1 MSLQRVLPPG
11 ASVDPDAS
19 GARQALLDDYAP
31 HPGACVR
38 LNLVT
43 TLDGRAAGSDG
54 TSETLTT
61 RTDRMILGV
70 IRQSADAVL
79 VGASTVRTESLGR
92 PRRTP
97 LVVLSGSGDLTGHGF
112 DSTTTTEGAPRA
124 EVLVVT
130 TPLGAERVR
139 RTLATTPHDVLVLDG
154 GGSGSLP
161 LDTVLAALRERGLH
175 RIVAE
180 GGPALASSLLAAHLV
195 DELCLTVVP
204 RIAGTGIPI
213 IDAAV
218 SLHATPRLL
227 LVDEAGVLYGR
238 WGLSPE
244 R

>member
-11 ASVDPDAS
+11 TRLDLDAPGARETLLGEYEPAS
-19 GARQALLDDYAP
+19 GPLL
-31 HPGACVR
+31 R

-54 TSETLTT
+54 TSESLTT

-79 VGASTVRTESLGR
+79 VGASTVRAEALGR

-97 LVVLSGSGDLTGHGF
+97 LVVLSGSGDLSGHGF
-112 DSTTTTEGAPRA
+112 ESTTTREGAPRGD
-124 EVLVVT
+124 VLVVT
-130 TPLGAERVR
+130 TPRGAERVR
-139 RTLATTPHDVLVLDG
+139 RTLAGTPHETLTLARDD
-154 GGSGSLP
+154 SAPLP
-161 LDTVLAALRERGLH
+161 LEGVLAALRERGMH

-180 GGPALASSLLAAHLV
+180 GGPALASSLLGARLV

-213 IDAAV
+213 IDTGV
-218 SLHATPRLL
+218 SLRATPRRL
-227 LVDEAGVLYGR
+227 LVDDDGVLYGC
-238 WGLSPE
+238 WGLSRE

>member
-1 MSLQRVLPPG
+1 MSLQRVLPSG
-11 ASVDPDAS
+11 ASIDPDAP
-19 GARQALLDDYAP
+19 GAREALLDDYEP
-31 HPGACVR
+31 DPGASVR

-43 TLDGRAAGSDG
+43 TLDGRAVGSDG

-79 VGASTVRTESLGR
+79 VGASTVRAESLGR

-112 DSTTTTEGAPRA
+112 DSTTTREGAPRA
-124 EVLVVT
+124 DVLVVT
-130 TPLGAERVR
+130 TPRGEERVR
-139 RTLATTPHDVLVLDG
+139 RTLAGTPHDVLVL
-154 GGSGSLP
+154 GGSDSGPLP
-161 LDTVLAALRERGLH
+161 LDGVLAALRERGMH

-180 GGPALASSLLAAHLV
+180 GGPALASSLLAARLV

-204 RIAGTGIPI
+204 RIAGAGIPI
-213 IDAAV
+213 IDAAAA
-218 SLHATPRLL
+218 LRATPRLL
-227 LVDEAGVLYGR
+227 LVDDEGVLYGR
-238 WGLSPE
+238 WGLSPD